1 MEIVFFYKLC
11 SSVVSC
17 IFLDYPFITPKGFSL
32 ATFFEI
38 PALWTTFTTS
48 VTSLYASGNSSLKVS
63 LPAARQYI
71 PFSSN
76 SLWIALP
83 FVTFGSTCHGAG
95 RCLGRQAAKKG
106 TKGRATHRELEE
118 KGIYC
123 RAAGRETLRE
133 EFPEAYK
140 DVTEVVNVVHNAG
153 ISKKVARLKPLGV
166 IKG

>member
-76 SLWIALP
+76 SLWVALP
-83 FVTFGSTCHGAG
+83 FVPFFAA
-95 RCLGRQAAKKG
+95 CLPRHLPAPWQVLPKV
-106 TKGRATHRELEE
+106 TKGRAIHRELEE